1 MDPIADLIT
10 RIKNAGAVGKSS
22 VSMPYSKFKFAVA
35 QMLFEEGYIASVDRK
50 GRKHGKVIEI
60 GLAYENEQ
68 PKIRDIKR
76 LSKLSQ
82 RIYMGVRDMK
92 PIRQGYGD
100 LVLSTPKGIMTA
112 KKARKERVGGE
123 ALFTIW

>member
-10 RIKNAGAVGKSS
+10 RIKNAGAVGKTS
-22 VSMPYSKFKFAVA
+22 VIMPYSKFKFAVA
-35 QMLFEEGYIASVDRK
+35 KMLCEEGYIASVDRK